1 MRSGLMAYYRPPPP
15 PEDPFMR
22 IIRELSNLNERV
34 NQLSSSVRE
43 VSEAINNL
51 SARVSNIEKVVS
63 GLVKAQDLASGL
75 TPQSITDLMN
85 LLSSTLRELTRI
97 EASIIAYRDHIT
109 SISSKMENSVDLL
122 AKVIT
127 DLRDYRTLDA
137 SQLMELSNNL
147 SAVSTQL
154 GELRRLVEDYELRI
168 LAEYRRNAELIEGL
182 KSVILDLMGKLQQR

>member
-1 MRSGLMAYYRPPPP
+1 MAYYRPPPP